1 MPMRPWSRLA
11 KYLRGRAQYCLCGR
25 GFDNE
30 TVIVFVACEVLKL
43 RFKVLPG
50 LAKCQYNCLPEGVR
64 VCIWFT
70 VKLCSYICMP
80 VRFEV
85 PEG

>member
-1 MPMRPWSRLA
+1 MPEGARLCICVAKLRSHICMPVRPWSRLA

-64 VCIWFT
+64 VCI
-70 VKLCSYICMP
+70 
-80 VRFEV
+80 
-85 PEG
+85 